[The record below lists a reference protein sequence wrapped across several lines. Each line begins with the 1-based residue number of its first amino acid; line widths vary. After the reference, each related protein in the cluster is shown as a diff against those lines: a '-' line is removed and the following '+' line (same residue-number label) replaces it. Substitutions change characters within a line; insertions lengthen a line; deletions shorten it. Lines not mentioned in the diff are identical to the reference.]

1 MSWMANLLTGTPLDI
16 LLIIGIPLLLVDFVC
31 QIFLLIRDRR
41 DERLWRKDRKNGRNR
56 DLWEDE

>member
-16 LLIIGIPLLLVDFVC
+16 LLIIGIPLLLVDFIC

>member
-56 DLWEDE
+56 DFWEDE